1 MSRLLSTSEAERF
14 LSKVVAGAAGECW
27 PYLGARTGGRDGETY
42 GTFRTSSPRSNVYA
56 HRYAYALANG
66 IHFHDIGRKTVIRH
80 KCDNPICCN
89 PSHLEPGT
97 QAQNVMDKVER
108 GRLLR
113 GESVGNHKLFE
124 SDVLEIRQRLEAGE
138 THECIAALYGVCR
151 TTITNISNGKIWSWL
166 ADNDNEPADHVK
178 AGGGRA

>member
-1 MSRLLSTSEAERF
+1 MSRLLSTSEAQRF
-14 LSKVVAGAAGECW
+14 LSKIDKGAEDECW
-27 PYLGARTGGRDGETY
+27 PYTGARTGGRDGNTY
-42 GTFRTSSPRSNVYA
+42 GTFRASSPRSNVYA

-66 IHFHDIGRKTVIRH
+66 IHFQDIGRKTVIRH

-89 PSHLEPGT
+89 PEHLEPGT

-113 GESVGNHKLFE
+113 GEEVGNHKLFE
-124 SDVLEIRQRLEAGE
+124 PDVLEIRQRLDSGE
-138 THECIAALYGVCR
+138 THESIASSYGVCR

-166 ADNDNEPADHVK
+166 ADNDNNPA
-178 AGGGRA
+178 AEGAA